1 MNTNTARLL
10 TLFACFLV
18 ILGGVGAYA
27 SATNTFNLGE
37 GNDTA
42 NDTNNDNDSVI
53 TPPTPVEDDTP
64 ADDVVEPPIVEP
76 PVVAPVGNGTGTGSG
91 TGNGNQTVG
100 NQPVINNNNYININN
115 NINVPT
121 AVQPTI
127 APTQTTTD
135 DKLKVAPIVKQTV
148 AAPKV
153 VKQTTVTVKTSD
165 LYTGQIVKV
174 SEAVE
179 EKTGLE
185 LVEINTGLKGCE
197 YVVVQNNNDFDMGL
211 GGYTLFIYE
220 TNTAIK
226 LPNIEIAA
234 GKSVKMFT
242 VNGKADSFDKD
253 GDLQKFH
260 FRIAQ
265 ELYPDKTKVNVFLM
279 EPNFDKAISQ
289 IETVA

>member
-1 MNTNTARLL
+1 MNANTTRLL

-18 ILGGVGAYA
+18 VLCGVGIYA
-27 SATNTFNLGE
+27 NANNTFGIGE
-37 GNDTA
+37 RNDTA
-42 NDTNNDNDSVI
+42 NNTTNDNNSVL
-53 TPPTPVEDDTP
+53 TP
-64 ADDVVEPPIVEP
+64 P
-76 PVVAPVGNGTGTGSG
+76 PVVPVPDPIANGTGTETA
-91 TGNGNQTVG
+91 TGNQAINNT
-100 NQPVINNNNYININN
+100 PVINNNNYININN

-127 APTQTTTD
+127 VPTLTETD
-135 DKLKVAPIVKQTV
+135 DKLKAAAPVVKQTV
-148 AAPKV
+148 AAPV
-153 VKQTTVTVKTSD
+153 IVKQTTVTIKTSD

-174 SEAVE
+174 SNAVE

-185 LVEINTGLKGCE
+185 ITEVNTGLKGCE
-197 YVVVQNNNDFDMGL
+197 YVVVKNNNDFDMGL

-242 VNGKADSFDKD
+242 VNGRVDTFDKD

-260 FRIAQ
+260 FRLAQ
-265 ELYPDKTKVNVFLM
+265 ELYPDKTKVNIYLL

>member
-1 MNTNTARLL
+1 MNANTTRLL

-18 ILGGVGAYA
+18 VLGGVGIYA
-27 SATNTFNLGE
+27 SANNTFGIGE

-42 NDTNNDNDSVI
+42 NNTTNDNDSVV
-53 TPPTPVEDDTP
+53 TPTPVDDNT
-64 ADDVVEPPIVEP
+64 P
-76 PVVAPVGNGTGTGSG
+76 PVDEEDPVIPVLDPIANGTGTGTA
-91 TGNGNQTVG
+91 TGNQATNNTL
-100 NQPVINNNNYININN
+100 VINNNNYININN

-127 APTQTTTD
+127 VPTQTTTD
-135 DKLKVAPIVKQTV
+135 DKLKAVAPVVKQTV
-148 AAPKV
+148 AAPAV

-174 SEAVE
+174 SNAVE

-185 LVEINTGLKGCE
+185 IVEVNAGLKGCE
-197 YVVVQNNNDFDMGL
+197 YVVVKNNNDFDMGM

-242 VNGKADSFDKD
+242 VNGKADIFDKD

-260 FRIAQ
+260 FRLAQ
-265 ELYPDKTKVNVFLM
+265 ELYPDKTKVNIYLM

>member
-1 MNTNTARLL
+1 MNANTTRLL

-18 ILGGVGAYA
+18 VLFGVGIYA
-27 SATNTFNLGE
+27 NANNTFGIGE
-37 GNDTA
+37 RNDTA
-42 NDTNNDNDSVI
+42 NNTTNDNNSVLTPVDNS
-53 TPPTPVEDDTP
+53 TPPVIPVLD
-64 ADDVVEPPIVEP
+64 PI
-76 PVVAPVGNGTGTGSG
+76 ANGTGTG
-91 TGNGNQTVG
+91 NQAT
-100 NQPVINNNNYININN
+100 NNTPVINNNNYININN
-115 NINVPT
+115 NINVPS

-127 APTQTTTD
+127 VPTLTETD
-135 DKLKVAPIVKQTV
+135 AKLKAAAPVVKQTV
-148 AAPKV
+148 AAPV
-153 VKQTTVTVKTSD
+153 IVKQTTVTIKTSD

-174 SEAVE
+174 SNAVE

-185 LVEINTGLKGCE
+185 ITEVNTGLKGCE
-197 YVVVQNNNDFDMGL
+197 YVVIKNNNDFDMGM

-242 VNGKADSFDKD
+242 VNGKVDTFDKD

-260 FRIAQ
+260 FRLAQ
-265 ELYPDKTKVNVFLM
+265 ELYPDKTKVNIYLM

>member
-1 MNTNTARLL
+1 MNANTTRLL

-18 ILGGVGAYA
+18 VLGGVGMYA
-27 SATNTFNLGE
+27 NANNTFGIGE
-37 GNDTA
+37 GNETT
-42 NDTNNDNDSVI
+42 NDTTNDNDSVVI
-53 TPPTPVEDDTP
+53 PTNVEDDN
-64 ADDVVEPPIVEP
+64 V
-76 PVVAPVGNGTGTGSG
+76 
-91 TGNGNQTVG
+91 TGNETGDQAINNT
-100 NQPVINNNNYININN
+100 PVINNNNYININN
-115 NINVPT
+115 NINVPI

-135 DKLKVAPIVKQTV
+135 DKLKVAAPVVKQTV
-148 AAPKV
+148 AAPTI
-153 VKQTTVTVKTSD
+153 VKQTTVTVKTFD

-174 SEAVE
+174 SNTVE
-179 EKTGLE
+179 EKAGLE
-185 LVEINTGLKGCE
+185 IAEVNTGLKGCE
-197 YVVVQNNNDFDMGL
+197 YVVIKNNNDFDMGM

-242 VNGKADSFDKD
+242 VNGKADTFDKD

-260 FRIAQ
+260 FRLAQ
-265 ELYPDKTKVNVFLM
+265 ELYPDKTKVNIYLM

-289 IETVA
+289 IGTVT

>member
-1 MNTNTARLL
+1 MNANTTRLL
-10 TLFACFLV
+10 TSFACFLV
-18 ILGGVGAYA
+18 VLCGVGIYA
-27 SATNTFNLGE
+27 NANNTFGIGE
-37 GNDTA
+37 RNDTA
-42 NDTNNDNDSVI
+42 NNTTNDNNSVLTPVDNS
-53 TPPTPVEDDTP
+53 TPPVIPVLD
-64 ADDVVEPPIVEP
+64 PI
-76 PVVAPVGNGTGTGSG
+76 ANGTGTETA
-91 TGNGNQTVG
+91 TGNQAINNT
-100 NQPVINNNNYININN
+100 PVINNNNYININN

-127 APTQTTTD
+127 VPTQTTTD
-135 DKLKVAPIVKQTV
+135 DKLKAAAPVVKQTV
-148 AAPKV
+148 AAPAV

-174 SEAVE
+174 SNAVE

-185 LVEINTGLKGCE
+185 IVEVNTGLKGCE
-197 YVVVQNNNDFDMGL
+197 YVVVKNNNDFDMGL

-242 VNGKADSFDKD
+242 VNGKADTFDKD

-260 FRIAQ
+260 FRLAQ
-265 ELYPDKTKVNVFLM
+265 ELYPDKTKVNIYLI

>member
-1 MNTNTARLL
+1 MNANTTRLL

-18 ILGGVGAYA
+18 VLCGVGIYA
-27 SATNTFNLGE
+27 NANNTFEVGE
-37 GNDTA
+37 RNDTA
-42 NDTNNDNDSVI
+42 NNTTNDNGSVV
-53 TPPTPVEDDTP
+53 TPVDDEDPVFPVLD
-64 ADDVVEPPIVEP
+64 PI
-76 PVVAPVGNGTGTGSG
+76 ANGTGTE
-91 TGNGNQTVG
+91 TATVNQAINNT
-100 NQPVINNNNYININN
+100 PVINNNNYININN

-127 APTQTTTD
+127 VPTQTETD
-135 DKLKVAPIVKQTV
+135 DKLKAAAPVVKQTV
-148 AAPKV
+148 AAPV
-153 VKQTTVTVKTSD
+153 IVKQTTVTIKTSD

-174 SEAVE
+174 SNAVE

-185 LVEINTGLKGCE
+185 ITEVNTGLKGCE
-197 YVVVQNNNDFDMGL
+197 YVVIKNNNDFDMGM

-226 LPNIEIAA
+226 LPNIEIVA

-242 VNGKADSFDKD
+242 VNGKVDTFDKD

-260 FRIAQ
+260 FRLAQ
-265 ELYPDKTKVNVFLM
+265 ELYPDKTKVNIYLM

-289 IETVA
+289 IETAT

>member
-1 MNTNTARLL
+1 MNANTQRIL

-18 ILGGVGAYA
+18 VICGVGIYA
-27 SATNTFNLGE
+27 NANNTFGIGY

-42 NDTNNDNDSVI
+42 NDTINDNSYVVI
-53 TPPTPVEDDTP
+53 PVNPST
-64 ADDVVEPPIVEP
+64 
-76 PVVAPVGNGTGTGSG
+76 GNGTVNPATNN
-91 TGNGNQTVG
+91 T
-100 NQPVINNNNYININN
+100 PIINNNNYININN
-115 NINVPT
+115 NINVPQ

-127 APTQTTTD
+127 VPTQATTD
-135 DKLKVAPIVKQTV
+135 DTLKAVPIVKQKIE
-148 AAPKV
+148 APKI

-174 SEAVE
+174 SNTVE
-179 EKTGLE
+179 DKKGLE
-185 LVEINTGLKGCE
+185 ITEVNTGAKGCE
-197 YVVVQNNNDFDMGL
+197 YVVIKNNNDFDMGM

-242 VNGKADSFDKD
+242 VNGKADTFDKN
-253 GDLQKFH
+253 GDLTKFH
-260 FRIAQ
+260 FRLAQ
-265 ELYPDKTKVNVFLM
+265 ELYPDKIKVNVFLM
-279 EPNFDKAISQ
+279 EPNFDRAISQ

>member
-1 MNTNTARLL
+1 MNANTTRFL

-18 ILGGVGAYA
+18 VLCGVGIYA
-27 SATNTFNLGE
+27 SANNTFGIGE
-37 GNDTA
+37 GNGTA
-42 NDTNNDNDSVI
+42 NDTTNDNDSVI
-53 TPPTPVEDDTP
+53 APPIPVDDNTPPEDD
-64 ADDVVEPPIVEP
+64 AV
-76 PVVAPVGNGTGTGSG
+76 PVTNETVTGTG
-91 TGNGNQTVG
+91 NQTTA

-127 APTQTTTD
+127 VPTQTTTD
-135 DKLKVAPIVKQTV
+135 DKLKAAAPVVKQTV
-148 AAPKV
+148 AAPV
-153 VKQTTVTVKTSD
+153 IVKQTTVTVKTSD

-174 SEAVE
+174 SNAVE

-185 LVEINTGLKGCE
+185 ITEVNTGLKGCE
-197 YVVVQNNNDFDMGL
+197 YVVIKNNNDFDMGI

-242 VNGKADSFDKD
+242 VNGKADTFDKN

-260 FRIAQ
+260 FRLAQ
-265 ELYPDKTKVNVFLM
+265 ELYPDKTKVNIYLM